1 MFIQR
6 TQFCTFRVLNFSQNV
21 HKYVHS
27 AYTFSRFSKKK
38 KKKAYTF
45 FKAYTQLCIFNVH
58 NFLKNIYNSTLL
70 K

>member
-6 TQFCTFRVLNFSQNV
+6 TQFCTFRILNFSQNV

-27 AYTFSRFSKKK
+27 
-38 KKKAYTF
+38 AYTF

>member
-1 MFIQR
+1 MYIQR
-6 TQFCTFRVLNFSQNV
+6 TQFCTFRTLKFSQNV
-21 HKYVHS
+21 HIMYIQLTHFLDS
-27 AYTFSRFSKKK
+27 QKKK

-45 FKAYTQLCIFNVH
+45 FKACTQLCIFNVH